1 MIFNNLICIV
11 TGGSSGLGKATTTML
26 LNLNCTV
33 IVFDLQSPDESLF
46 EKHKNLDFQKV
57 NITCELEIETAFNY
71 VINKYKHL
79 HILIN
84 CAGIGHMENI
94 LSFDSSSNNK
104 TNTILHSTQN
114 FIKTININ
122 LFGSFLTCKYAASH
136 MRKNHI
142 DNDNERGVI
151 INVASIAGI
160 EGTIGQVAYAASKGG
175 IIGMSMPLAR
185 ELGQYNIRVSTI
197 APGPIDTGIKMAEYA
212 NQLKKMSVIGR
223 FGYPH
228 EFAIL
233 AKHIIENPYLAG
245 SVIRMDGGLIKP
257 NIS

>member
-1 MIFNNLICIV
+1 MKVNNLFCIV
-11 TGGSSGLGKATTTML
+11 TGGSSGLGKVTTSL
-26 LNLNCTV
+26 LLDNNCTV
-33 IVFDLQSPDESLF
+33 IVFDLQRPEDSLF
-46 EKHKNLDFQKV
+46 EKYKNLDFQKV
-57 NITCELEIETAFNY
+57 DITNEIEIQNAFKY
-71 VINKYKHL
+71 VINKYKCL
-79 HILIN
+79 HVLIN
-84 CAGIGHMENI
+84 CAGIGHVENI
-94 LSFDSSSNNK
+94 LSIDKNN
-104 TNTILHSTQN
+104 TTLHRTEN
-114 FIKTININ
+114 FIKTMNIN
-122 LFGSFLTCKYAASH
+122 LIGTFLTCKYATLY
-136 MRKNHI
+136 MKKNDLDL

-160 EGTIGQVAYAASKGG
+160 EGTVGQVAYAASKGG

-212 NQLKKMSVIGR
+212 EKLKKMSVIGR

-233 AKHIIENPYLAG
+233 SKHIIENPYLAG

-257 NIS
+257 NIY